1 MALLNEKTR
10 AEIRKVLGD
19 LPAPVTLTLFTKD
32 DCPTCGDLAQLVR
45 ELSNVDPQ
53 IRTRV
58 LVFDQEPA
66 EAMSLAIEDAPAIAV
81 TGTRDFG
88 IRFYG
93 TPGGFEFASF
103 LDAIRSVSRGESKLP
118 ADLRQRLSD
127 LDQPVRIRVFVTP
140 TCPYCPQAVE
150 TANHIAM
157 AADGVQAE
165 MVEAMEFSDLSER
178 FNVRG
183 VPRIVIDDSDAYE
196 GAIPAQR
203 FVDAVLRAASVRA
216 SRKPASR

>member
-1 MALLNEKTR
+1 MPLLNEKL
-10 AEIRKVLGD
+10 RKDVRKALGD
-19 LPAPVTLTLFTKD
+19 LPSPVTLTLFTKD
-32 DCPTCGDLAQLVR
+32 GCPTCADLVLLVR
-45 ELSNVDPQ
+45 EMSEIDPQ
-53 IRTRV
+53 IHARV
-58 LVFDQEPA
+58 LSFEREPA
-66 EAMSLAIEDAPAIAV
+66 EAMSLGVEDAPVIAV
-81 TGTRDFG
+81 TGTRDYG

-103 LDAIRSVSRGESKLP
+103 LDAIRSVSRGESSLP
-118 ADLRQRLSD
+118 ANMQKQLSS
-127 LDQPVRIRVFVTP
+127 LEKPVRIRVFVTP

-165 MVEAMEFSDLSER
+165 MVEAMEFSELSDR

-183 VPRIVIDDSDAYE
+183 VPRIVINDNDAYE

-203 FVDAVLRAASVRA
+203 FVEAVLKAGG
-216 SRKPASR
+216 